1 METVIGGLLKEFAPA
16 FGDYTINSPAGL
28 EAEFRGVA
36 IDSRIKSS
44 GGIFFC
50 IKGEKF
56 DGHDFARDAV
66 ASGSKVIVVA
76 KSRFSQ
82 FGDIAGATVIGVN
95 DTLEAMQQL
104 ARYYLDLIAPR
115 RIAITG
121 TNGKT
126 TTKSLL
132 AHLLAI
138 KYRTCAT
145 RGNLNNQFGV
155 PLSIFEFSRDCEVA
169 VFEFAMS
176 TPGEIK
182 RLVELFAPEIRVI
195 LNIGPAHLETLKTI
209 DAVAEA
215 KFEMLQDCR
224 PGDWVVLNMD
234 DPQIRSRSYRYKI
247 NKLTYGTS
255 PDYDVHPDEVRMN
268 GAGRAHLMYHGDDI
282 TMPVLGLHH
291 VSNCL
296 AAISVAKLMDVPIA
310 SVKTGIESFVPAGNR
325 MTSEEYQSITI
336 INDAYNSNPVS
347 AKGAL
352 DTIASMKVSGRK
364 IVVFGD
370 MLELGDKAEEY
381 HAELGRKIAASKVDL
396 LVLLGA
402 FANVVKDAATKAGL
416 DAANVKVAS
425 DHSAA
430 VELLSNYLKSGD
442 LLLLKASRGIRLE
455 LVEQGLK
462 ATLGR
467 RN

>member
-1 METVIGGLLKEFAPA
+1 MIGGLLKEFMPS
-16 FGDYTINSPAGL
+16 FGKYIVDSPAKL
-28 EAEFRGVA
+28 ETAFSGVT
-36 IDSRIKSS
+36 IDSRVKSS

-56 DGHDFARDAV
+56 DGHDFARDA
-66 ASGSKVIVVA
+66 AANGSTVIVVA
-76 KSRFSQ
+76 KSQFSRFA
-82 FGDIAGATVIGVN
+82 DITGATVIGVD

-104 ARYYLDLIAPR
+104 ARFYLDLIVPR

-126 TTKSLL
+126 TTKSLV
-132 AHLLAI
+132 ANLLAA

-155 PLSIFEFSRDCEVA
+155 PLSIFEFTRDCEVA

-176 TPGEIK
+176 TPGEIR
-182 RLVELFAPEIRVI
+182 RLVELFAPDIRVI

-215 KFEMLQDCR
+215 KFEMVHDCR
-224 PGDWVVLNMD
+224 PDDWVVLNMD

-255 PDYDVHPDEVRMN
+255 PEYDVHPDEVRMN
-268 GAGRAHLMYHGDDI
+268 GAGRAHLLYHGDDI

-296 AAISVAKLMDVPIA
+296 AAISVAKLMDVPFA
-310 SVKTGIESFVPAGNR
+310 LVKSSIESFVPAGNR
-325 MTSEEYQSITI
+325 MTTEEYQGVTI

-352 DTIASMKVSGRK
+352 DTIASMQVAGRK

-381 HAELGRKIAASKVDL
+381 HAELGRKIAVSQVDL

-402 FANVVKDAATKAGL
+402 FSAVVRDAATRAGL
-416 DAANVKVAS
+416 DAAKISIAN
-425 DHSAA
+425 DHSTA
-430 VELLSNYLKSGD
+430 VELLTNYLKPGD

>member
-1 METVIGGLLKEFAPA
+1 MISGILREFAPS
-16 FGDYTINSPAGL
+16 FGNFEVSASDKLDTPFAG
-28 EAEFRGVA
+28 VS
-36 IDSRIKSS
+36 IDSRAKSS

-56 DGHDFARDAV
+56 DGHDFARDVV
-66 ASGSKVIVVA
+66 ANGNKIIVVA
-76 KSRFSQ
+76 KSRYAEFAKL
-82 FGDIAGATVIGVN
+82 DGAVVVAVD
-95 DTLEAMQQL
+95 DTLDAMQLL
-104 ARYYLDLIAPR
+104 AKFYLNLIAPR
-115 RIAITG
+115 KIAITG

-126 TTKSLL
+126 TTKSLVVN
-132 AHLLAI
+132 LLSA

-155 PLSIFEFSRDCEVA
+155 PLSIFEFTRDCEVA

-182 RLVELFAPEIRVI
+182 RLVELFAPDIRVI
-195 LNIGPAHLETLKTI
+195 LNIGPGHLETLKTI

-224 PGDWVVLNMD
+224 ATDWVVLNMD

-255 PDYDVHPDEVRMN
+255 PEYDVHPDDVRMN
-268 GAGRAHLMYHGDDI
+268 GAGRAHLIYHGDDI

-296 AAISVAKLMDVPIA
+296 AAISVAKLMDVPYA
-310 SVKTGIESFVPAGNR
+310 QVKSGIETFIPTGNR
-325 MTSEEYQSITI
+325 MTAEDHLGVTI

-352 DTIASMKVSGRK
+352 DTVASMKVAGRK
-364 IVVFGD
+364 VVVFGD

-381 HAELGRKIAASKVDL
+381 HAELGRKIAASKIDF
-396 LVLLGA
+396 LVLLGS
-402 FANVVKDAATKAGL
+402 FSIVVRDAAVKAGL
-416 DAANVKVAS
+416 DSANIQIAS

-430 VELLSNYLKSGD
+430 VELLANYLQSGD
-442 LLLLKASRGIRLE
+442 LLLLKASRGIKLE

-462 ATLGR
+462 ATMGR

>member
-1 METVIGGLLKEFAPA
+1 MIGGLLKEFAPA
-16 FGDYTINSPAGL
+16 FGEYIVDSPAKL
-28 EAEFRGVA
+28 ETVFSGVT
-36 IDSRIKSS
+36 IDSRVKSS

-56 DGHDFARDAV
+56 DGHDFARDA
-66 ASGSKVIVVA
+66 AANGSTVIVVA
-76 KSRFSQ
+76 KSQFSQ
-82 FGDIAGATVIGVN
+82 FADITGATVIGVD

-104 ARYYLDLIAPR
+104 ARFYLDLIAPR

-132 AHLLAI
+132 ANLLAA

-155 PLSIFEFSRDCEVA
+155 PLSIFEFTRDCEVA

-234 DPQIRSRSYRYKI
+234 DPQIRSRSYRYKV
-247 NKLTYGTS
+247 NKMTYGTS
-255 PDYDVHPDEVRMN
+255 PEYDVHPDEVRMN
-268 GAGRAHLMYHGDDI
+268 GAGRAHLLYHGDDI

-296 AAISVAKLMDVPIA
+296 AAISVAKLMEIPYALVKSGIA
-310 SVKTGIESFVPAGNR
+310 SFVPAGNR
-325 MTSEEYQSITI
+325 MTSGEYQGVTI

-352 DTIASMKVSGRK
+352 DTIASMKVTGRK
-364 IVVFGD
+364 VVVFGD

-402 FANVVKDAATKAGL
+402 FSAVVRDAATGAGF
-416 DAANVKVAS
+416 DATKISMAT

-430 VELLSNYLKSGD
+430 VELLANYLKSGD
-442 LLLLKASRGIRLE
+442 LLLLKASRGIKLE

>member
-1 METVIGGLLKEFAPA
+1 MISGMLREFTPS
-16 FGDYTINSPAGL
+16 FGNFEVNVPDNLDTP
-28 EAEFRGVA
+28 FTGVS
-36 IDSRIKSS
+36 IDSRAKSS

-66 ASGSKVIVVA
+66 SNGNKIIVVA
-76 KSRFSQ
+76 KSRYAEFAKLD
-82 FGDIAGATVIGVN
+82 GAVVIAVD
-95 DTLEAMQQL
+95 DTLDAMQLL
-104 ARYYLDLIAPR
+104 AKFYLNLIAPR
-115 RIAITG
+115 KIAITG

-126 TTKSLL
+126 TTKSLVVN
-132 AHLLAI
+132 LLSA
-138 KYRTCAT
+138 KYRTCST

-155 PLSIFEFSRDCEVA
+155 PLSIFEFTRDCEVA

-182 RLVELFAPEIRVI
+182 RLVELFAPDIRVI
-195 LNIGPAHLETLKTI
+195 LNIGPGHLETLKTI

-224 PGDWVVLNMD
+224 TTDWAVLNMD

-255 PDYDVHPDEVRMN
+255 PEYDVHPDDVRMN
-268 GAGRAHLMYHGDDI
+268 GAGRAHLIYHGDDI

-296 AAISVAKLMDVPIA
+296 AAISVAKLMDVPYA
-310 SVKTGIESFVPAGNR
+310 QVKSGIETFVPTGNR
-325 MTSEEYQSITI
+325 MTAEDHLGVTI

-352 DTIASMKVSGRK
+352 DTVASMKVAGRK
-364 IVVFGD
+364 VVVFGD

-381 HAELGRKIAASKVDL
+381 HAELGRKIAASKVEF
-396 LVLLGA
+396 LVLLGS
-402 FANVVKDAATKAGL
+402 FSTVVRDAAVKAGL
-416 DAANVKVAS
+416 DSANIHIAS

-430 VELLSNYLKSGD
+430 VELLTNYLQSGD
-442 LLLLKASRGIRLE
+442 LLLLKASRGIKLE

-462 ATLGR
+462 ATMGR
-467 RN
+467 KN

>member
-1 METVIGGLLKEFAPA
+1 MISGVLRDYAPA
-16 FGDYTINSPAGL
+16 FGDYRVASQDQLNASFAG
-28 EAEFRGVA
+28 VS
-36 IDSRIKSS
+36 IDSREKSS

-50 IKGEKF
+50 IRGEKF
-56 DGHDFARDAV
+56 DGHDFAHDARKNGSV
-66 ASGSKVIVVA
+66 AIVVA
-76 KSRFSQ
+76 KSRYDEFAQ
-82 FGDIAGATVIGVN
+82 FGGATVIGVD

-104 ARYYLDLIAPR
+104 ARFYLKLIAPR
-115 RIAITG
+115 KIAITG

-126 TTKSLL
+126 TTKSLV
-132 AHLLAI
+132 AKLLGA

-155 PLSIFEFSRDCEVA
+155 PLSIFEFTRDCEVA

-182 RLVELFAPEIRVI
+182 RLVELFAPDIRVI

-224 PGDWVVLNMD
+224 PEDWVVLNMD

-255 PDYDVHPDEVRMN
+255 PEYDVHPDDVRVN
-268 GAGRAHLMYHGDDI
+268 GSGRAHLLYHGDDI

-291 VSNCL
+291 VANCL
-296 AAISVAKLMDVPIA
+296 AAISIAKLMDVPFA
-310 SVKTGIESFVPAGNR
+310 QVKSGIESFVPAGNR
-325 MTSEEYQSITI
+325 MNAEEYHGVTI

-352 DTIASMKVSGRK
+352 DTIASMKITGRK
-364 IVVFGD
+364 AVVFGD

-381 HAELGRKIAASKVDL
+381 HAELGRKIAASEVDF
-396 LVLLGA
+396 LVLLGS
-402 FANVVKDAATKAGL
+402 FAAVVKDAAVKAGL
-416 DAANVKVAS
+416 DASSISIAS

-430 VELLSNYLKSGD
+430 VELLTNYLKPGD

-455 LVEQGLK
+455 LIEQGLK